1 MIATIV
7 GALAAT
13 ASVVSFAPQAW
24 KVIKTRKTEELA
36 TMMWVLNVIGFTLWT
51 TYGVQRGLWAVIV
64 PNSICLAFAV
74 FILTMKLVSR
84 PTRHAIADAL
94 DPSVD
99 ADDARRAGKDAR
111 SAS

>member
-1 MIATIV
+1 MISTLV
-7 GALAAT
+7 GGLAAT

-36 TMMWVLNVIGFTLWT
+36 TMMWVLNVIGFSLWI
-51 TYGVQRGLWAVIV
+51 TYGIQRALWAVII
-64 PNSICLAFAV
+64 PNIICLGFSI

-84 PTRHAIADAL
+84 PTRHAIADKL

-99 ADDARRAGKDAR
+99 AKDAR
-111 SAS
+111 PTS